1 MAPLTDTNILA
12 LFQRIRA
19 MADTGLLYCTNEF
32 DKERYTEL
40 REISGQ
46 LLSQATG
53 LSLRA
58 IEHALP
64 APTDYP
70 TPKVDVRGFILNENN
85 QVLLVR
91 ESVDGRWTLPGGW
104 CDIGYTPREMVI
116 KECREEAGIEV
127 EPLRLLAVYDKK
139 LHPHPPEPYYI
150 YKLMFY
156 CRANTSELKPGH
168 DVLDAGYFAVDALP
182 PLSEVRI
189 LESQIVQ
196 LYQMVKG
203 NRTDVYF
210 D

>member
-1 MAPLTDTNILA
+1 MHTPTQTNLLA
-12 LFQRIRA
+12 AVQRIRA

-40 REISGQ
+40 REISSQ
-46 LLSQATG
+46 LLGDAVG
-53 LSLRA
+53 LTPAA
-58 IEHALP
+58 IDHALP

-85 QVLLVR
+85 EVLLVR

-104 CDIGYTPREMVI
+104 CDIGYTPKEMVI

-139 LHPHPPEPYYI
+139 MHPHPPEPYYI
-150 YKLMFY
+150 YKLMFH
-156 CRANTSELKPGH
+156 CKAITFQLKPGH
-168 DVLDAGYFAVDALP
+168 DVLDAGYFPLNALP
-182 PLSEVRI
+182 PLSKVRI
-189 LESQIVQ
+189 LESQIRQ
-196 LYQMVKG
+196 LFQMIQSG
-203 NRTDVYF
+203 DHLVYS